1 MAGAPIEELLVFV
14 ARGLVANPDE
24 VRVTRDD
31 RDDAVVLELH
41 VAEDDLGKLIGRGG
55 RIARSLRAVVRASGA
70 KPGERRLLDI
80 VG

>member
-14 ARGLVANPDE
+14 ARGLAEKPDE
-24 VRVTRDD
+24 VRVTRAE
-31 RDDAVVLELH
+31 RDGAVVLELH

-70 KPGERRLLDI
+70 KPAERRLLDI
-80 VG
+80 VA

>member
-1 MAGAPIEELLVFV
+1 VPAAPIEELLVFV
-14 ARGLVANPDE
+14 ARGLVEKPDE
-24 VRVTRDD
+24 VSVTRTE
-31 RDDAVVLELH
+31 RDGAVVLELR

-80 VG
+80 VA

>member
-14 ARGLVANPDE
+14 ARGLVEKPDD
-24 VRVTRDD
+24 VRVTRAE
-31 RDDAVVLELH
+31 RDGAVVLELH

-70 KPGERRLLDI
+70 KPAERRLLDI
-80 VG
+80 VA

>member
-14 ARGLVANPDE
+14 ARGLVAEPDA
-24 VRVTRDD
+24 VRVTRTE

-55 RIARSLRAVVRASGA
+55 RIARALRAVVRASGA

-80 VG
+80 VA